1 MDRQDI
7 RQRGTRQQDA
17 LSRLKTS
24 CLQWLVLV
32 GLASAVAGCA
42 GSNPGAS
49 GTGPMA
55 APMTAM
61 ASLSGPPSAQTV
73 TFESIDGPPQQVFDR
88 FVRLLDTEAQTRNVA
103 IVSRGS
109 NAAGFRIRSYLAA
122 YVRGGRT
129 NIAWVWDVYDSNQQ
143 RALRLSGEES
153 GGKAGRGD
161 AWAIADEALLRRIA
175 QTGLTGLASFVNG
188 TGPADKPSDT
198 PAPSGQAG
206 PAIAFAD
213 PSAEAA
219 PGKSQ
224 TGPTTTPAGMPT
236 LAFSAY

>member
-7 RQRGTRQQDA
+7 RQRGTRHQDA

-88 FVRLLDTEAQTRNVA
+88 FVRLLDAEAQTRNVA

-122 YVRGGRT
+122 YVRGSRT

-161 AWAIADEALLRRIA
+161 AWTIADEALLRRIA
-175 QTGLTGLASFVNG
+175 QAGLTGLASFVNG
-188 TGPADKPSDT
+188 TGPTDKPSDT
-198 PAPSGQAG
+198 PAPGGQAG

-213 PSAEAA
+213 PSADGA
-219 PGKSQ
+219 PGNPQ
-224 TGPTTTPAGMPT
+224 TGPATTPAGMPT